1 MERRTAFTMIGATTG
16 VLMCGSIAAVA
27 IVNATASTAHP
38 PTEAI
43 VADAGAVSPGLPDAL
58 PIAAAGPSFV
68 AGELPAVVIP
78 EPVQPL
84 AAPQLTAP
92 QLTAP
97 RPAASRSAQAP
108 VRSGRSG
115 AAAATPSA
123 SASAT
128 ASRASSEPVAQPRSL
143 TIAEAKGIV
152 LAQVSGDVVSATAT
166 ERGGYQAIAVTVQ
179 RADGSR
185 VTGYVETSSGVV
197 FDWVQTQAPAPAAA
211 AAKPAAGNSSHDDD
225 DDDDHEERESE
236 HEDHESDEDD

>member
-78 EPVQPL
+78 EPVQPPAAPQL
-84 AAPQLTAP
+84 AAPQPVAT
-92 QLTAP
+92 
-97 RPAASRSAQAP
+97 RSAQAP

-123 SASAT
+123 TASAS
-128 ASRASSEPVAQPRSL
+128 ASRASSEPIAQPRSL
-143 TIAEAKGIV
+143 TIGEAKAIV
-152 LAQVSGDVVSATAT
+152 LAQVSGDVVSATPA

-211 AAKPAAGNSSHDDD
+211 AAQPAAGSSSH